1 MKRASVWI
9 LVMALLLSLTACGG
23 AKSAA
28 AEPVDLNAV
37 YEGMQDT
44 LPEMFV
50 MDETTMLN
58 FLGIR
63 AEDCQQA
70 IAAVSNDGL
79 RADEVW
85 LIEAKDQQALDK
97 LKTLAQTRL
106 EAKADETV
114 LYSPEQYAV
123 VEKAELITQGMYL
136 VLLVSPDVDTL
147 KADVE
152 AAVK

>member
-23 AKSAA
+23 AKSTA

-37 YEGMQDT
+37 YEGMQDS

-63 AEDCQQA
+63 AEDCRQA
-70 IAAVSNDGL
+70 VAAVSNDGL

-136 VLLVSPDVDTL
+136 ALLVSPDVDTL

>member
-1 MKRASVWI
+1 
-9 LVMALLLSLTACGG
+9 
-23 AKSAA
+23 
-28 AEPVDLNAV
+28 
-37 YEGMQDT
+37 
-44 LPEMFV
+44 

-63 AEDCQQA
+63 AEDCRQA

>member
-1 MKRASVWI
+1 MKRTFAWI
-9 LVMALLLSLTACGG
+9 LAMALLLGLTGCGG
-23 AKSAA
+23 ANSQA
-28 AEPVDLNAV
+28 AEQVDLNGV
-37 YEGMQDT
+37 YEGMEAT

-58 FLGIR
+58 YLGIR
-63 AEDCQQA
+63 AEDCQQVVT
-70 IAAVSNDGL
+70 AVANDGL

-85 LIEAKDQQALDK
+85 LIEAKDQESLDR

-123 VEKAELITQGMYL
+123 VEKAELFTQGMYL
-136 VLLVSPDVDTL
+136 VLLVSPDVESL

-152 AAVK
+152 AAVQ